1 MIWVLDASVA
11 LKWFFVDRADEPL
24 VAPAIALLQRFYTGD
39 DRFLCPPHFI
49 AEMAAVLARETPDT
63 ANDSVNDLLTMTWET
78 MADEVVY
85 RRAIALAHTLDH
97 HLFDT
102 LYHAVALVHG
112 ATLVT
117 ADAKYLKKA
126 KALGAIQWLG
136 GCRILDRRLPFEA
149 N

>member
-1 MIWVLDASVA
+1 MKWVLDASVA
-11 LKWFFVDRADEPL
+11 LKWFFADRADEPL
-24 VAPAIALLQRFYTGD
+24 IAPAISLLQRFQTGE

-49 AEMAAVLARETPDT
+49 AEMAAVLAREAPET

-78 MADEVVY
+78 MADEAVY
-85 RRAIALAHTLDH
+85 RRANTLAETLDH

-117 ADAKYLKKA
+117 ADAKYFKKA
-126 KALGAIQWLG
+126 RTSGALIWLG
-136 GCRILDRRLPFEA
+136 EVNA
-149 N
+149 

>member
-1 MIWVLDASVA
+1 MKWVLDASVV
-11 LKWFFVDRADEPL
+11 LKWFFADRADEPL
-24 VAPAIALLQRFYTGD
+24 VAPAIALLQRFQTGG

-49 AEMAAVLARETPDT
+49 AEMASVLARESPDT

-78 MADEVVY
+78 TADELIY
-85 RRAIALAHTLDH
+85 RRAIALANTLDH

-117 ADAKYLKKA
+117 ADAKYFKKA
-126 KALGAIQWLG
+126 TKVGAMVWLADVV
-136 GCRILDRRLPFEA
+136 ID
-149 N
+149 

>member
-11 LKWFFVDRADEPL
+11 LKWFFADRADEPL
-24 VAPAIALLQRFYTGD
+24 VAPAISMLQRFQTGE

-49 AEMAAVLARETPDT
+49 AEMAAVLARESPDT

-78 MADEVVY
+78 TADEVVY
-85 RRAIALAHTLDH
+85 RRAIALADTLDH

-117 ADAKYLKKA
+117 ADAKYFKKA
-126 KALGAIQWLG
+126 KGVGSILWLG
-136 GCRILDRRLPFEA
+136 SLP

>member
-1 MIWVLDASVA
+1 MKWVLDASVV
-11 LKWFFVDRADEPL
+11 LKCFFADRADEPL
-24 VAPAIALLQRFYTGD
+24 VAPAIALLQRFQTGE

-49 AEMAAVLARETPDT
+49 AEMAAVLARESPET

-78 MADEVVY
+78 TADEVVY
-85 RRAIALAHTLDH
+85 RRAIALADRLDH

-117 ADAKYLKKA
+117 ADAKYFKTA
-126 KALGAIQWLG
+126 KALGAIAWLG
-136 GCRILDRRLPFEA
+136 DAAID
-149 N
+149 

>member
-11 LKWFFVDRADEPL
+11 LKWFFADRADEPL
-24 VAPAIALLQRFYTGD
+24 VAPAISMLQRFQTGE

-49 AEMAAVLARETPDT
+49 AEMAAVLARESPDT

-78 MADEVVY
+78 TADEVVY
-85 RRAIALAHTLDH
+85 RRAIALADTLDH

-117 ADAKYLKKA
+117 ADAKYFKKA
-126 KALGAIQWLG
+126 KGIGSILWLG
-136 GCRILDRRLPFEA
+136 SLP

>member
-1 MIWVLDASVA
+1 MILVLDASVA
-11 LKWFFVDRADEPL
+11 LKWFFADRADEPL
-24 VAPAIALLQRFYTGD
+24 VAPAISMLQRFQTGE

-49 AEMAAVLARETPDT
+49 AEMAAVLARESPDT

-78 MADEVVY
+78 TADEVVY
-85 RRAIALAHTLDH
+85 RRAIALADTLDH

-117 ADAKYLKKA
+117 ADAKYFKKA
-126 KALGAIQWLG
+126 KGIGSILWLG
-136 GCRILDRRLPFEA
+136 SLP

>member
-1 MIWVLDASVA
+1 MKWVLDASVV
-11 LKWFFVDRADEPL
+11 LKWFFADRAAEPL
-24 VAPAIALLQRFYTGD
+24 VAPAIALLQRFHTGE
-39 DRFLCPPHFI
+39 DRFLCPPHFM
-49 AEMAAVLARETPDT
+49 AEMAAVLARESPDT
-63 ANDSVNDLLTMTWET
+63 ANDSVNELLTMTWET

-85 RRAIALAHTLDH
+85 RRAIALANTLDH

-117 ADAKYLKKA
+117 ADAKYFKKA
-126 KALGAIQWLG
+126 KAQNAIVWLG
-136 GCRILDRRLPFEA
+136 SLP

>member
-1 MIWVLDASVA
+1 MKWVLDASVA
-11 LKWFFVDRADEPL
+11 LKWFFADRVDETL
-24 VAPAIALLQRFYTGD
+24 VAPAIGLLQRFQTGE

-49 AEMAAVLARETPDT
+49 AEMAAVLARESPET

-85 RRAIALAHTLDH
+85 RRAIALANTLDH

-112 ATLVT
+112 AKLVT
-117 ADAKYLKKA
+117 ADAKYFKKA
-126 KALGAIQWLG
+126 KTLGAVVWLADVA
-136 GCRILDRRLPFEA
+136 IY
-149 N
+149 

>member
-1 MIWVLDASVA
+1 M
-11 LKWFFVDRADEPL
+11 
-24 VAPAIALLQRFYTGD
+24 
-39 DRFLCPPHFI
+39 

-78 MADEVVY
+78 TTDEMVY
-85 RRAIALAHTLDH
+85 HRAIALASTLDH

-117 ADAKYLKKA
+117 ADAKYFKKA
-126 KALGAIQWLG
+126 KALGAIVWL
-136 GCRILDRRLPFEA
+136 A
-149 N
+149 NAGL

>member
-1 MIWVLDASVA
+1 MKWVLDASVA
-11 LKWFFVDRADEPL
+11 LKWFFADREDEPL
-24 VAPAIALLQRFYTGD
+24 VAPAIALLQRFHTSE

-49 AEMAAVLARETPDT
+49 TEMAAVLARESPDT

-78 MADEVVY
+78 MADEGVY
-85 RRAIALAHTLDH
+85 RRAITLAKSLDH

-112 ATLVT
+112 GTLVT
-117 ADAKYLKKA
+117 ADAKYFKKA
-126 KALGAIQWLG
+126 KGAGSILWLG
-136 GCRILDRRLPFEA
+136 SLP

>member
-1 MIWVLDASVA
+1 MKWVLDASVA
-11 LKWFFVDRADEPL
+11 LKWFFADRADEPL
-24 VAPAIALLQRFYTGD
+24 VAPAIALLQRFQTGE

-49 AEMAAVLARETPDT
+49 AEMAAVLARESPEA

-78 MADEVVY
+78 TADEVVY
-85 RRAIALAHTLDH
+85 RRAIALADRLDH

-117 ADAKYLKKA
+117 ADAKYFKTA
-126 KALGAIQWLG
+126 KALGAIAWLG
-136 GCRILDRRLPFEA
+136 GAAID
-149 N
+149 

>member
-1 MIWVLDASVA
+1 MKWVLDASVA
-11 LKWFFVDRADEPL
+11 LKWFFADRDNEPL
-24 VAPAIALLQRFYTGD
+24 VAPAIALLQRFQTGG

-49 AEMAAVLARETPDT
+49 AEMASVLARESPDT

-78 MADEVVY
+78 TADELIY
-85 RRAIALAHTLDH
+85 RRAIALANTLDH

-117 ADAKYLKKA
+117 ADAKYFKKA
-126 KALGAIQWLG
+126 TKVGAMVWLADVV
-136 GCRILDRRLPFEA
+136 ID
-149 N
+149 

>member
-11 LKWFFVDRADEPL
+11 LKWFFADRADEPL
-24 VAPAIALLQRFYTGD
+24 VAPAIALLQRFQTGE
-39 DRFLCPPHFI
+39 DRFLCPPHFM
-49 AEMAAVLARETPDT
+49 AEMAAVLARESPESAKD
-63 ANDSVNDLLTMTWET
+63 NVNDLLTMTWET

-85 RRAIALAHTLDH
+85 RRAIALANTLDH

-117 ADAKYLKKA
+117 ADAKYFKKA
-126 KALGAIQWLG
+126 KAQNAIVWIG
-136 GCRILDRRLPFEA
+136 SLPS
-149 N
+149 

>member
-11 LKWFFVDRADEPL
+11 LKWFFADRGDEPL
-24 VAPAIALLQRFYTGD
+24 VAPAIALLQRFQTGE

-49 AEMAAVLARETPDT
+49 TEMAAVLARESPDT

-78 MADEVVY
+78 MADEGVY
-85 RRAIALAHTLDH
+85 RRAITLAKSLDH

-112 ATLVT
+112 GTLVT
-117 ADAKYLKKA
+117 ADAKYFKKA
-126 KALGAIQWLG
+126 KMQGAGVWLGAVNW
-136 GCRILDRRLPFEA
+136 
-149 N
+149 